1 MIAAFALGGSRRQRL
16 VWVITAALLLCGI
29 GLTGRVAAQEGESS
43 AADQP
48 TKQTGAMSEK
58 VYRRLAEAQELADKE
73 DYNGA
78 QRILDEI
85 KASPKLTPYETA
97 QLYNFYGY
105 IFYARERY
113 KDSIS
118 AYETVLRQEQIPQG
132 LKDSTRYTLAQLY
145 FTIENWPKAIEL
157 INEWLKT
164 AQNPGP
170 EPYILLASAYYQQEK
185 WNQMIPPIE
194 KAIQIARDRNQAV
207 KEQWWLLLRVPYYE
221 QQNYKKVRDI
231 LEILVAQW
239 PKKEYWTQLS
249 AMYGELG
256 QDAKQL
262 GSYESAY
269 DQGLLTRNSE
279 LVQLAQLFLQA
290 EVPFKAA
297 RVLEKGMEA
306 GQVEKSME
314 NYRLLSQAWTLAMD
328 DARSVPPLEKAA
340 GMSNDGD
347 LDVRL
352 ANNYLNLSRF
362 DQCIKA
368 ANSGIQKGRL
378 ERNDLAYMVLGM
390 CQFERDQLEPAK
402 TAFRKAAQDKR
413 SAKSA
418 QNWITYIEREQE
430 RLAQLE
436 RSLQQVRQVE
446 TESDA
451 G

>member
-1 MIAAFALGGSRRQRL
+1 MIAAFALGGSRCQRL

>member
-1 MIAAFALGGSRRQRL
+1 MIAAFALGGSRCQRL

-185 WNQMIPPIE
+185 WNQMVPPIE

>member
-1 MIAAFALGGSRRQRL
+1 MIAAFALGGSRCQRL

-29 GLTGRVAAQEGESS
+29 GLSGRVAAQEGESS

>member
-1 MIAAFALGGSRRQRL
+1 MIAAFALGGSRCQRL

-29 GLTGRVAAQEGESS
+29 GLSGRVAAQEGESS

-185 WNQMIPPIE
+185 WNQMVPPIE

>member
-1 MIAAFALGGSRRQRL
+1 MLAGVAFANPRRRL
-16 VWVITAALLLCGI
+16 AWVIAVGLLLCGT
-29 GLTGRVAAQEGESS
+29 GLSGRVAAQEGESS

-48 TKQTGAMSEK
+48 TRQTGAMSEK
-58 VYRRLAEAQELADKE
+58 VYRRLAEAQEFADQE
-73 DYNGA
+73 DYAGA
-78 QRILDEI
+78 QRILDDI
-85 KASPKLTPYETA
+85 KSSPKLTPYETA

-113 KDSIS
+113 KDSIA

-145 FTIENWPKAIEL
+145 FTIENWPKAIDL

-170 EPYILLASAYYQQEK
+170 DPYILLASAYYQQEK
-185 WNQMIPPIE
+185 WSQMIAPIE

-207 KEQWWLLLRVPYYE
+207 REQWWLLLRVPYYE

-256 QDAKQL
+256 QEAKQL
-262 GSYESAY
+262 ASYESAY

-290 EVPFKAA
+290 EVPFMAA

-306 GQVEKSME
+306 GQVDKNME

-340 GMSNDGD
+340 SMSSDGD

-352 ANNYLNLSRF
+352 ANNYLNLSRY
-362 DQCIKA
+362 DQCVKA
-368 ANSGIQKGRL
+368 ANAGIEKGRL
-378 ERNDLAYMVLGM
+378 DRDDLAYMVLGM
-390 CQFERDQLEPAK
+390 CQFEKDQLESAK
-402 TAFRKAAQDKR
+402 SAFRKAARDKR
-413 SAKSA
+413 STKSA

-446 TESDA
+446 SEPDA